1 MKKISLFTL
10 ALVSGLAVYAQEQD
24 HKPLRTPMDVKTRFG
39 IRAGVS
45 LANLEVDDDVT
56 SGVVPNTN
64 TKTSFV
70 GGFLVNIPVG
80 GMFRVQPE
88 LVWSGQGAKA
98 DKGSKPNTTTARMEE
113 YDFGYIAI
121 PLMLQL
127 QTNGG
132 FFVET
137 GPQFS
142 ILMRAQEEYTDGST
156 VNVEDMDW
164 VKKTDLAW
172 GVGIGY
178 LSRIGLGIDGR
189 YNFGLSNVWNN
200 EDRPA
205 GQLNF
210 EKMKNAAAQISLVWH
225 FGAYK

>member
-1 MKKISLFTL
+1 MFMKKISLFTL
-10 ALVSGLAVYAQEQD
+10 ALVSGLALYAQEQD
-24 HKPLRTPMDVKTRFG
+24 HKPLRTPMSVQTRFG
-39 IRAGVS
+39 VRAGVS
-45 LANLEVDDDVT
+45 LANLEVDDDVNP
-56 SGVVPNTN
+56 GNVPNTN

-70 GGFLVNIPVG
+70 GGFFVNIPVG

-98 DKGSKPNTTTARMEE
+98 DKGSITTKTMEE

-142 ILMRAQEEYTDGST
+142 ILMRAQEEYTDGTT
-156 VNVEDMDW
+156 VNVEDQDW
-164 VKKTDLAW
+164 VKKTDFGW

-200 EDRPA
+200 EDRV
-205 GQLNF
+205 GQPPF
-210 EKMKNAAAQISLVWH
+210 DKMKNAAAQISLVWH
-225 FGAYK
+225 FGAHK

>member
-10 ALVSGLAVYAQEQD
+10 ALASGLAVFAQEQD
-24 HKPLRTPMDVKTRFG
+24 HKPLRTPMETKTRFG
-39 IRAGVS
+39 MRGGVS
-45 LANLEVDDDVT
+45 LANLEVDDDNAT
-56 SGVVPNTN
+56 GNVPNTN

-70 GGFLVNIPVG
+70 GGFFANIPVG

-88 LVWSGQGAKA
+88 LVWSGQGAKS
-98 DKGSKPNTTTARMEE
+98 DRGTLSGTGKTMEE

-142 ILMRAQEEYTDGST
+142 ILMRAQEEYTDGTT

-164 VKKTDLAW
+164 VKKTDFGW
-172 GVGIGY
+172 GVGLGY

-200 EDRPA
+200 EDRV
-205 GQLNF
+205 GQPSPF
-210 EKMKNAAAQISLVWH
+210 DKMKNAAAQISLVWH
-225 FGAYK
+225 FGAHK